1 MNSQFEEALDE
12 VLQAAK
18 LAAVCG
24 EQQLVEKKRAFLN
37 LIDEAVKRNVENP
50 LAGLEAG
57 LAAPSGALQLDD
69 ACLELSQEFFFE
81 CAHTLERQ
89 VDAEPSRRIH
99 GHTYHAK
106 VTINGRTNGA
116 AGMVLDLAYLR
127 AIIGDVREKLDHRL
141 LDEVDG
147 LGAGTIEN
155 LSKFIAKE
163 VLPALGQSLVAVK
176 VWRDASGDSC
186 VLRVARA

>member
-1 MNSQFEEALDE
+1 MTTAIESALDE
-12 VLQAAK
+12 LLQAAK
-18 LAAVCG
+18 VAPICG
-24 EQQLVEKKRAFLN
+24 EQQLAEKRLTFLN
-37 LIDEAVKRNVENP
+37 LIKGQGAAEVDDGPPVAAMHQEGEALSFQVDE
-50 LAGLEAG
+50 
-57 LAAPSGALQLDD
+57 
-69 ACLELSQEFFFE
+69 ACLELSQAFYFE

-99 GHTYHAK
+99 GHTYHAE

-116 AGMVLDLAYLR
+116 GGMVLDLAYLR

-141 LDEVDG
+141 LDEVEG

-155 LSKFIAKE
+155 LSKFIAKG

-176 VWRDASGDSC
+176 VWREASGDSC
-186 VLRVARA
+186 VLRMARS